1 MRAEISD
8 KRQMPA
14 ASDKRQTP
22 AASDKRLT
30 GLRRR
35 AVSLGTLAG
44 LLVLWQILSIL
55 IARPFLLPS
64 PMAVLQSLLEHR
76 EEIFLTHL
84 PATFGVVLAGG
95 FLAVLLG
102 AAFAVLMDWSPWL
115 IQALYPLLTVTQT
128 IPVMCLA
135 PVLVLW
141 FGYTFRMRV
150 VVVILVNFF
159 TVTVDLCDGF
169 ASTRQERTELLRT
182 FGADRLQQFTLLRMP
197 TALPYLFTAL
207 RISVPWSVI
216 GAAVAEWLGA
226 PAGLGM
232 YSRSCMLNLD
242 AAGLLAPLLVLT
254 ALALMM
260 NAVLGKIEAR
270 LMKWRA

>member
-1 MRAEISD
+1 MKAEAGENRITGRKRRVIS
-8 KRQMPA
+8 M
-14 ASDKRQTP
+14 
-22 AASDKRLT
+22 
-30 GLRRR
+30 GFMI
-35 AVSLGTLAG
+35 
-44 LLVLWQILSIL
+44 LLVLLWELLSTL
-55 IARPFLLPS
+55 IDRPFLLPS
-64 PMAVLQSLLEHR
+64 PSAVFQSLWEHR

-95 FLAVLLG
+95 LLAVLLG
-102 AAFAVLMDWSPWL
+102 AAFAVAMDWSPWL
-115 IQALYPLLTVTQT
+115 MRALYPLLTVTQT

-141 FGYTFRMRV
+141 FGYTFRMRA

-169 ASTRQERTELLRT
+169 ASTRKERTELMRT
-182 FGADRLQQFTLLRMP
+182 FGAGRLQQFTMLRMP
-197 TALPYLFTAL
+197 TALPNLFTAL
-207 RISVPWSVI
+207 KISVPWSVI

-242 AAGLLAPLLVLT
+242 AAGLLAPLMVLT
-254 ALALMM
+254 AMALGM
-260 NAVLGKIEAR
+260 NAVLGLAERK
-270 LMKWRA
+270 LMRWKA